1 MKDLTMHRILNIKIF
16 SITFI
21 ILIFLFG
28 PLYPQSGKYLEQAVS
43 AMETGLFKEA
53 LKQLDIAQ
61 SKEPNNAEVYKL
73 KALLHEA
80 IYENNKAIRAWKNC
94 IKNTQNDDLINEARI
109 HLNNLQEY

>member
-1 MKDLTMHRILNIKIF
+1 MNRILYKKIF
-16 SITFI
+16 SITYITFT
-21 ILIFLFG
+21 LLFG
-28 PLYPQSGKYLEQAVS
+28 SLYPQSGKYLEQAVS
-43 AMETGLFKEA
+43 AMEAGLFKEA
-53 LKQLDIAQ
+53 LIQLDIAR

-94 IKNTQNDDLINEARI
+94 IKNTQDDYLINEARI

>member
-1 MKDLTMHRILNIKIF
+1 MNRILNKKNF
-16 SITFI
+16 SITYI
-21 ILIFLFG
+21 IFTLLFG
-28 PLYPQSGKYLEQAVS
+28 SLYPQSGKYLEQAVL
-43 AMETGLFKEA
+43 AMEAGLFKEA
-53 LKQLDIAQ
+53 LIQLNIAR

-80 IYENNKAIRAWKNC
+80 IYENNKAIRAWENC

>member
-1 MKDLTMHRILNIKIF
+1 MNRILNKKNF
-16 SITFI
+16 SITYI
-21 ILIFLFG
+21 IFTLLFG
-28 PLYPQSGKYLEQAVS
+28 SLYPQSGKYLEQAVL
-43 AMETGLFKEA
+43 AMEAGLFKEA
-53 LKQLDIAQ
+53 LIQLDIAR

-94 IKNTQNDDLINEARI
+94 IKNTQDDDLINEARI

>member
-1 MKDLTMHRILNIKIF
+1 MNRILNKKNF
-16 SITFI
+16 SITYI
-21 ILIFLFG
+21 IFTLLFG
-28 PLYPQSGKYLEQAVS
+28 SLYPQSGKYLEQAVS
-43 AMETGLFKEA
+43 AMEAGLFKEA
-53 LKQLDIAQ
+53 LIQLDIAR

-94 IKNTQNDDLINEARI
+94 IKNTQDADLINEARI

>member
-1 MKDLTMHRILNIKIF
+1 MNRILNKKNF
-16 SITFI
+16 SITYI
-21 ILIFLFG
+21 IFTLLFG
-28 PLYPQSGKYLEQAVS
+28 SLYPQSGKYLEQAVS
-43 AMETGLFKEA
+43 AMEAGLFKEA
-53 LKQLDIAQ
+53 LIQLDIAR

-94 IKNTQNDDLINEARI
+94 IKNTQDDYLINEARI